1 MNATAAALAHRRRDP
16 GRGDGGDVARAPA
29 VLRDPLDQRR
39 RRRRPQQRLDD
50 PRQRRAQARRQLRH
64 AWTCARCGAPSS
76 RCRGCAWRSCAASG
90 RIACASSSRSIG
102 RSRIWGSERAAPR
115 SSSTAS
121 ARCSRPT
128 SATSR
133 TTTCRRSPGPTAA
146 RRTCWRCSAASR
158 PALAPL
164 GARVEAL
171 ALSGRGSWQATL
183 DTGAVVELGRGS
195 DDDVLARA
203 ARFVAT
209 VDQVTSRY
217 QPPARIRRPAPQ
229 RRLRGAAEG
238 RVDDDRRR
246 ATRRRRRREEGRA
259 RWPRKS
265 RTWSSASTSAPPR

>member
-1 MNATAAALAHRRRDP
+1 M
-16 GRGDGGDVARAPA
+16 ARAPA
-29 VLRDPLDQRR
+29 VLRDPRDQRR
-39 RRRRPQQRLDD
+39 RRRHPQQRLDD
-50 PRQRRAQARRQLRH
+50 PRQRGAASSP
-64 AWTCARCGAPSS
+64 ATSSPWTCARFAAPSS
-76 RCRGCAWRSCAASG
+76 RCRGFAWRSCDASG
-90 RIACASSSRSIG
+90 RTACASSSRSIG
-102 RSRIWGSERAAPR
+102 RSRSGAARAAPR

-121 ARCSRPT
+121 ARSSRPT

-146 RRTCWRCSAASR
+146 RRTCWRCSARVEAG
-158 PALAPL
+158 LAPL

-171 ALSGRGSWQATL
+171 TLSGRGSWQATL

-203 ARFVAT
+203 ARFVDDGRPGDVALP
-209 VDQVTSRY
+209 
-217 QPPARIRRPAPQ
+217 PPARIRRPAPQ

-246 ATRRRRRREEGRA
+246 TPTRHRKRRREA
-259 RWPRKS
+259 RWQRKS